1 MKNSFCKLC
10 HRVLLSL
17 LCAAS
22 ITSQA
27 RAEIEC
33 EAMHANAE
41 LSILSPLG
49 PVVGTAYFVI
59 DDEPSAAQ
67 VTVNFL
73 APPELLPDGSQ
84 RTLVKLDYDFG
95 GGDTIVGVAV
105 GTLTPTATP
114 GVFDN
119 AQQVT
124 YIAGTGK
131 YENVVYRI
139 ITKGSL
145 NFLDNTA
152 TQQGV
157 GDICSSEIDSD
168 DEDDEDEDD

>member
-1 MKNSFCKLC
+1 M
-10 HRVLLSL
+10 R
-17 LCAAS
+17 A
-22 ITSQA
+22 QA
-27 RAEIEC
+27 DL
-33 EAMHANAE
+33 N
-41 LSILSPLG
+41 ILSPVG

-59 DDEPSAAQ
+59 DGEPSVAG

-73 APPELLPDGSQ
+73 AAPEILPDGSQ
-84 RTLVKLDYDFG
+84 RTLSKLDYDFG
-95 GGDTIVGVAV
+95 GGDTIIGAAV

-114 GVFDN
+114 GVFAN

-131 YENVVYRI
+131 YENVVSRI
-139 ITKGSL
+139 IASGSL

-157 GDICSSEIDSD
+157 GDLCQSEIDFEDDDYSG
-168 DEDDEDEDD
+168 DED